1 MSSEA
6 QNLVEEEQD
15 TSVEIDQDDLS
26 EGTSVEVSEESS
38 GSTRTNVRDEESGE
52 ELESYSDNVKK
63 RINQLTAK
71 RKQAIEEAEAAYNFA
86 QQKEQENQQLKQKLG
101 QLDQGYIKEY
111 DNRIKS
117 QSAQV
122 KEIYKQAHEAGDS
135 EKMAQ
140 AQQIMSK
147 LAVEEERLRVQ
158 KGESARTQ
166 AQQQQQQQ
174 VQQPQPQPQ
183 RQAQPEDPKL
193 KDWLSKNSWFGPDK
207 VMTRGAQA
215 VHEQLVLEEGFD
227 PSTDEYYSE
236 INKRMKVEFP
246 HKFQEKRAN
255 VQAVTPAPNGRS
267 VKSGRKKSVQLSPG
281 QVAFANKMR
290 IPLETYAKEVAKL
303 ENKRS

>member
-1 MSSEA
+1 MSNEAQEIIEEETTSVDIEDGSSEVIIE
-6 QNLVEEEQD
+6 N
-15 TSVEIDQDDLS
+15 
-26 EGTSVEVSEESS
+26 SEE
-38 GSTRTNVRDEESGE
+38 TQTNVRVNGENESDSE
-52 ELESYSDNVKK
+52 DDLESYSDNVKK

-86 QQKEQENQQLKQKLG
+86 QQKEQENKQLKQKLG

-122 KEIYKQAHEAGDS
+122 KEIYKQAHESGDS

-174 VQQPQPQPQ
+174 QQQQVQQPQ

-193 KDWLSKNSWFGPDK
+193 KSWLSKNSWFGPDK

-255 VQAVTPAPNGRS
+255 VQAVTPATSSSGRS
-267 VKSGRKKSVQLSPG
+267 IKSGRKKSVQLTPG
-281 QVAFANKMR
+281 QVAFAKKMR

>member
-1 MSSEA
+1 MAEA
-6 QNLVEEEQD
+6 EKIIEEET
-15 TSVEIDQDDLS
+15 TSVEIEQEQSSNDN
-26 EGTSVEVSEESS
+26 TVVEVSSEKSNE
-38 GSTRTNVRDEESGE
+38 TQTNVRDNEDAD

-71 RKQAIEEAEAAYNFA
+71 RKQAIEEAEAAYNYA
-86 QQKEQENQQLKQKLG
+86 QQKEQENQQLKQRLG
-101 QLDQGYIKEY
+101 QLDQGYINEY

-122 KEIYKQAHEAGDS
+122 KEIYKQAHESGDA

-158 KGESARTQ
+158 KSQMEQQKQVAEQPQ
-166 AQQQQQQQ
+166 AQQ
-174 VQQPQPQPQ
+174 VASQPQPKKPNVDN
-183 RQAQPEDPKL
+183 DPKL
-193 KDWLSKNSWFGPDK
+193 KGWLSKNNWFGSDR

-215 VHEQLVLEEGFD
+215 IHEQLVLDEGFD
-227 PSTDEYYSE
+227 PSTDEYYQE
-236 INKRMKVEFP
+236 IDKRMKVEFP
-246 HKFQEKRAN
+246 HKFQEKRTNA
-255 VQAVTPAPNGRS
+255 QAVTPASNGRS
-267 VKSGRKKSVQLSPG
+267 VKSGRKKSVQLTPG

-290 IPLETYAKEVAKL
+290 IPLERYAQEVAKL

>member
-1 MSSEA
+1 MAEA
-6 QNLVEEEQD
+6 EKIIEEET
-15 TSVEIDQDDLS
+15 TSVEIEQDDDLDQS
-26 EGTSVEVSEESS
+26 NVEVSSENSE
-38 GSTRTNVRDEESGE
+38 TTQTNVRDNNDSEE

-86 QQKEQENQQLKQKLG
+86 QQKEQENQQLKQRLG

-122 KEIYKQAHEAGDS
+122 KEIYKQAHESGDA

-158 KGESARTQ
+158 KSQMEQQKQVAEQPQ
-166 AQQQQQQQ
+166 AQQQ
-174 VQQPQPQPQ
+174 VQQPQPQVQKPQ
-183 RQAQPEDPKL
+183 TPEDPKL
-193 KDWLSKNSWFGPDK
+193 KSWLSKNSWFGPDR

-227 PSTDEYYSE
+227 PSTDEYYKE
-236 INKRMKVEFP
+236 IDARMK
-246 HKFQEKRAN
+246 KRISSQ
-255 VQAVTPAPNGRS
+255 V
-267 VKSGRKKSVQLSPG
+267 SGETLSL
-281 QVAFANKMR
+281 
-290 IPLETYAKEVAKL
+290 IHI
-303 ENKRS
+303 

>member
-1 MSSEA
+1 MAEA
-6 QNLVEEEQD
+6 EKIIEE
-15 TSVEIDQDDLS
+15 
-26 EGTSVEVSEESS
+26 EGTSVEIEQDDNSNESNVQVS
-38 GSTRTNVRDEESGE
+38 STDQAGVKQNDDSED

-86 QQKEQENQQLKQKLG
+86 QQKEAENQQLKQKLG
-101 QLDQGYIKEY
+101 QLDQGYINEY

-122 KEIYKQAHEAGDS
+122 KEIYKQAHDAGDS

-140 AQQIMSK
+140 AQQLMSK
-147 LAVEEERLRVQ
+147 LAVEEERLRIQKQNVQ
-158 KGESARTQ
+158 Q
-166 AQQQQQQQ
+166 QPAQQPAQQP
-174 VQQPQPQPQ
+174 VQQPQQVAQPQ
-183 RQAQPEDPKL
+183 RPAQPEDPKL
-193 KDWLSKNSWFGPDK
+193 KDWLPKNSWFGPDK

-215 VHEQLVLEEGFD
+215 VHEQLVLDEGFD

-236 INKRMKVEFP
+236 INKRMRVEFP

-267 VKSGRKKSVQLSPG
+267 LKSGRKKSVQLTPG

-290 IPLETYAKEVAKL
+290 IPLETYAKEVVKL
-303 ENKRS
+303 ESKRS

>member
-1 MSSEA
+1 MAEA
-6 QNLVEEEQD
+6 EKIIEE
-15 TSVEIDQDDLS
+15 
-26 EGTSVEVSEESS
+26 EGTSVEIEQDDNSNESNVQVS
-38 GSTRTNVRDEESGE
+38 STDQADVKQNDDSED

-86 QQKEQENQQLKQKLG
+86 QQKEAENQQLKQKLG
-101 QLDQGYIKEY
+101 QLDQGYINEY

-122 KEIYKQAHEAGDS
+122 KEIYKQAHDAGDS

-140 AQQIMSK
+140 AQQLMSK
-147 LAVEEERLRVQ
+147 LAVEEERLRIQ
-158 KGESARTQ
+158 KQ
-166 AQQQQQQQ
+166 NVQQQPA
-174 VQQPQPQPQ
+174 QQPQQVAQPQ
-183 RQAQPEDPKL
+183 RPTQPEDPKL
-193 KDWLSKNSWFGPDK
+193 KEWLSKNSWFGPDR

-236 INKRMKVEFP
+236 INKRMRVEFP
-246 HKFQEKRAN
+246 HKFQEKRTS

-267 VKSGRKKSVQLSPG
+267 VKSGRKKSVQLTPG

-290 IPLETYAKEVAKL
+290 IPLETYAKEVVKL
-303 ENKRS
+303 ESKRS